1 MKSRYEINENKRKEE
16 KAKKK
21 RGFLKKFF
29 IFLIIVLILTC
40 LYGKFVEPNI
50 LAIKEYNIQ
59 SDDIPD
65 SFEGVKLVQF
75 SDLHY
80 GIGKSEYKLKN
91 MIDKINSLNPDIVVF
106 TGDLIDRNYSP
117 TDEDVKL
124 ITNSLAKINA
134 NLGKYACIGDH
145 DVKSEHLDNIMY
157 NSDFKILKNNYDT
170 VYNKTN
176 KPILLYG
183 LDNVTYG
190 TPKMDMISDKEI
202 DNIPYK
208 IVILHEP
215 DYVDEFIDNY
225 DVNLILAGHSHNGQ
239 AKLPKIR
246 PIYLPKGAKTYYG
259 DSYKINN
266 SELYI
271 SNGVGNSIIDFR
283 LFDTPS
289 ISLFRFTK

>member
-1 MKSRYEINENKRKEE
+1 MKSRYEINENKRKQE
-16 KAKKK
+16 KAEKKK
-21 RGFLKKFF
+21 SFLKKFF
-29 IFLIIVLILTC
+29 IFLILVLILTC

-80 GIGKSEYKLKN
+80 GIGKSQYKLKN

-106 TGDLIDRNYSP
+106 TGDLIDRNYTP

-124 ITNSLAKINA
+124 ITDSLAKINA
-134 NLGKYACIGDH
+134 NL
-145 DVKSEHLDNIMY
+145 VKSEHFDNIMY
-157 NSDFKILKNNYDT
+157 DSDFKILKNNYDT

-259 DSYKINN
+259 NSYRINN